1 MSIDLTVKLGIEGS
15 NATKQITELKKEL
28 KNLDSQMKSVDTN
41 TGNFNKDMQNM
52 ATKVDLTKTKIN
64 GLQTQL
70 QAYNTKL
77 KDASTRL
84 SNAKAKQAEL
94 ANSTETTAEEME
106 KANKAVESATTHY
119 NNMRRGVEQTE
130 RALNSA
136 NKELQELEIAMK
148 RMPLD
153 NMAKKFESMGNTLK
167 GISSATAP
175 LSLALTGFGTY
186 AVKAAM
192 DFDQSMKNVQAVS
205 GATSDEL
212 EALTEKA
219 REMGATTEFTAK
231 EAADALY
238 YMSLAG
244 WDANQ
249 SMTGLPAVLNLATA
263 AGMELSLA
271 SDIVTDSLTAFGLK
285 AEDASSFCDV
295 LAKTSASSNTTV
307 EMLGEAFKNVAPL
320 AGAMGYN
327 VSEVSLALG
336 LMA

>member
-1 MSIDLTVKLGIEGS
+1 
-15 NATKQITELKKEL
+15 
-28 KNLDSQMKSVDTN
+28 MKSVDTN

-106 KANKAVESATTHY
+106 KANKAVE
-119 NNMRRGVEQTE
+119 MRRGVEQTE
-130 RALNSA
+130 RALDSA

-175 LSLALTGFGTY
+175 LSLAITGFGTY

-238 YMSLAG
+238 YMS
-244 WDANQ
+244 
-249 SMTGLPAVLNLATA
+249 
-263 AGMELSLA
+263 
-271 SDIVTDSLTAFGLK
+271 
-285 AEDASSFCDV
+285 
-295 LAKTSASSNTTV
+295 
-307 EMLGEAFKNVAPL
+307 
-320 AGAMGYN
+320 
-327 VSEVSLALG
+327 
-336 LMA
+336 

>member
-1 MSIDLTVKLGIEGS
+1 MSIDLTVKLGIQGS
-15 NATKQITELKKEL
+15 TATKQITELKKEL

-64 GLQTQL
+64 GLQSQL
-70 QAYNTKL
+70 QAYNTRL

-84 SNAKAKQAEL
+84 NEAKAKQAEL

-175 LSLALTGFGTY
+175 LSLAITGFGTY

-238 YMSLAG
+238 YMS
-244 WDANQ
+244 
-249 SMTGLPAVLNLATA
+249 
-263 AGMELSLA
+263 
-271 SDIVTDSLTAFGLK
+271 
-285 AEDASSFCDV
+285 
-295 LAKTSASSNTTV
+295 
-307 EMLGEAFKNVAPL
+307 
-320 AGAMGYN
+320 
-327 VSEVSLALG
+327 
-336 LMA
+336 

>member
-1 MSIDLTVKLGIEGS
+1 
-15 NATKQITELKKEL
+15 
-28 KNLDSQMKSVDTN
+28 MKSVDTN

-106 KANKAVESATTHY
+106 K
-119 NNMRRGVEQTE
+119 
-130 RALNSA
+130 A

-238 YMSLAG
+238 YMS
-244 WDANQ
+244 
-249 SMTGLPAVLNLATA
+249 
-263 AGMELSLA
+263 
-271 SDIVTDSLTAFGLK
+271 
-285 AEDASSFCDV
+285 
-295 LAKTSASSNTTV
+295 
-307 EMLGEAFKNVAPL
+307 
-320 AGAMGYN
+320 
-327 VSEVSLALG
+327 
-336 LMA
+336 